1 MAMSDWGFLRRIFR
15 GSRVWTGSAHLL
27 LALTWA
33 AGIALLALSGWFITA
48 SALAGAG
55 LLLGLELFTPSAG
68 IRAAAL
74 LRTLAR
80 YGERVIG
87 HEAVLRVLA
96 SLRARSFAS
105 ISRLPITAQRAL
117 RSGDL
122 QHRLTADIDT
132 LDGVP
137 LRITGPVVAA
147 ALAVLAATVL
157 AWWLAPWPAALLIL
171 ATAILTLAASLLAAR
186 LGQARGR
193 ALVERRSRQRVALL
207 DYFGGLADLIAYR
220 RAESQRTLLA
230 ALDQEQA
237 KGVLDQER
245 VALLADQ
252 AVQGLVATT
261 TLGMLALALH
271 WHAAGTVDAPV
282 AVLLTLM
289 TLGLNEALSTL
300 PGAFWRTGESLQ
312 AAARLRSLGVDPADR
327 PVGMAAD
334 LSPRPERLPHEPR
347 LHAHGLEVGF
357 RGERPL
363 LTGLDFSLQ
372 PGRPLVIHGR
382 SGLGKSTLL
391 ETLAG
396 ERPPLG
402 GMVTLAGRE
411 VGAWPEPRR
420 YRWIG
425 YLPQETRLLDTS
437 VAGNLRLGR
446 PELTDQ
452 ALWTA
457 LETVDLAEALRREG
471 SGLDYM
477 VGEMGRRL
485 SGGQARR
492 LALAW
497 LMLRDTPIVLLDEP
511 FSGLDHATEQRVL
524 SRLAPWLATRL
535 AVIVTHA
542 PERLPAEWPRQEIQ
556 RATAPDSRP
565 PYDHEA
571 S

>member
-1 MAMSDWGFLRRIFR
+1 MSDWDFLRRIFH
-15 GSRVWTGSAHLL
+15 GSRAWTGSAHLL

-96 SLRARSFAS
+96 RLRARSFAS
-105 ISRLPITAQRAL
+105 ISRLPIAAQRAL

-147 ALAVLAATVL
+147 TLAVLAATVL
-157 AWWLAPWPAALLIL
+157 AYWLAPWPAALLIL
-171 ATAILTLAASLLAAR
+171 GTAILTLAAAWLAAR

-220 RAESQRTLLA
+220 RADSQRTLLA

-237 KGVLDQER
+237 KGVLAQER
-245 VALLADQ
+245 VALFADQ
-252 AVQGLVATT
+252 AVQGLVAMT
-261 TLGMLALALH
+261 TLAMLALALH
-271 WHAAGTVDAPV
+271 WHAVGAIDAPV

-300 PGAFWRTGESLQ
+300 PGAFWRVGESLQ
-312 AAARLRSLGVDPADR
+312 AAARLRSLGIDPVDGSAVEVACPG
-327 PVGMAAD
+327 PG
-334 LSPRPERLPHEPR
+334 PERLPDPPR
-347 LHAHGLEVGF
+347 LHAHGLDVGF

-372 PGRPLVIHGR
+372 PGRPLVLHGR

-402 GMVTLAGRE
+402 GRVMLAGRDI
-411 VGAWPEPRR
+411 GTWPESSR
-420 YRWIG
+420 YRCIG
-425 YLPQETRLLDTS
+425 YLPQETLLLDTS

-446 PELTDQ
+446 PELTDE

-457 LETVDLAEALRREG
+457 LETVDLAAALRREG
-471 SGLDYM
+471 SGLDYR
-477 VGEMGRRL
+477 VGEMARRL

-497 LMLRDTPIVLLDEP
+497 LILRDRPIVLLDEP
-511 FSGLDHATEQRVL
+511 FSGLDHATEQRL
-524 SRLAPWLATRL
+524 LARLQPWLATRL
-535 AVIVTHA
+535 AVLVTHA
-542 PERLPAEWPRQEIQ
+542 PERLPADWPRQKIEWAM
-556 RATAPDSRP
+556 R
-565 PYDHEA
+565 
-571 S
+571 

>member
-1 MAMSDWGFLRRIFR
+1 MSDWGFLRQVFR
-15 GSRVWTGSAHLL
+15 GSRVWTGSAYLL

-55 LLLGLELFTPSAG
+55 LLLGLDLFTPSAG

-105 ISRLPITAQRAL
+105 ISQLPIASQRQL

-157 AWWLAPWPAALLIL
+157 ASWLAPWPAALLIL

-207 DYFGGLADLIAYR
+207 DYFGGLADLIAYG
-220 RAESQRTLLA
+220 RADSQRMLLDE
-230 ALDQEQA
+230 LDREQA
-237 KGVLDQER
+237 RGVQLQER

-252 AVQGLVATT
+252 AVQGLVAMT
-261 TLGMLALALH
+261 TLAMLALALH
-271 WHAAGTVDAPV
+271 WHAAGSIDAPV

-300 PGAFWRTGESLQ
+300 PGAFWRAGESLQ
-312 AAARLRSLGVDPADR
+312 AAARLRSLGVDPGAR
-327 PVGMAAD
+327 AAAATTRRD
-334 LSPRPERLPHEPR
+334 PSDEGPPDAPT
-347 LHAHGLEVGF
+347 LHAQDLAIGF
-357 RGERPL
+357 PGEHPL
-363 LTGLDFSLQ
+363 LTVLEFSLQ
-372 PGRPLVIHGR
+372 PGQPLVIHGR

-402 GMVTLAGRE
+402 GRVTLAGRE
-411 VGAWPEPRR
+411 VGAWPELRR
-420 YRWIG
+420 YQWLG
-425 YLPQETRLLDTS
+425 YLPQETLLLDTS
-437 VAGNLRLGR
+437 IAGNLRLGR

-457 LETVDLAEALRREG
+457 LETVDLAGVLQREG
-471 SGLDYM
+471 AGLDYL

-497 LMLRDTPIVLLDEP
+497 LILRDTPIILLDEP
-511 FSGLDHATEQRVL
+511 FSGLDRATEQRVL
-524 SRLAPWLATRL
+524 ARLAPWFATRR

-542 PERLPAEWPRQEIQ
+542 PERLPDEWPRHAIQ
-556 RATAPDSRP
+556 P
-565 PYDHEA
+565 A
-571 S
+571 SKTPARSGNASHHGT

>member
-1 MAMSDWGFLRRIFR
+1 MSDWGFLRQVFR
-15 GSRVWTGSAHLL
+15 GSRFWTGSAYLL

-105 ISRLPITAQRAL
+105 ISRLPIASQRQL

-157 AWWLAPWPAALLIL
+157 AYWLAPWPAAVLIL
-171 ATAILTLAASLLAAR
+171 ATAILTLAASLLAAQ

-207 DYFGGLADLIAYR
+207 DYFGGLADLIAYG
-220 RAESQRTLLA
+220 RADAQRMLLDE
-230 ALDQEQA
+230 LDREQA
-237 KGVLDQER
+237 RGVLLQER
-245 VALLADQ
+245 VALFADQ
-252 AVQGLVATT
+252 AVQGLVAMT
-261 TLGMLALALH
+261 TLAMLALALH
-271 WHAAGTVDAPV
+271 WHAADAIDAPV

-312 AAARLRSLGVDPADR
+312 AAARLRDLGVDPGGR
-327 PVGMAAD
+327 AAVATAER
-334 LSPRPERLPHEPR
+334 SPIEGGLRDEPTFR
-347 LHAHGLEVGF
+347 AWNLAIGF
-357 RGERPL
+357 AGEHPL
-363 LTGLDFSLQ
+363 VTGLDFSLQ
-372 PGRPLVIHGR
+372 PGQPLVIHGR

-402 GMVTLAGRE
+402 GMVALAGRE
-411 VGAWPEPRR
+411 VGAWPELRL

-425 YLPQETRLLDTS
+425 YLPQETLLLDTS
-437 VAGNLRLGR
+437 IAGNLRLGR

-457 LETVDLAEALRREG
+457 LETVDLAQALRREG
-471 SGLDYM
+471 LGLDYM

-497 LMLRDTPIVLLDEP
+497 LILRDTPIILLDEP
-511 FSGLDHATEQRVL
+511 FSGLDRATERRVL
-524 SRLAPWLATRL
+524 ARLAPWLATRR

-542 PERLPAEWPRQEIQ
+542 PERLPADWPRHAIQPATIAPACHGHMQHQE
-556 RATAPDSRP
+556 T
-565 PYDHEA
+565 
-571 S
+571 

>member
-1 MAMSDWGFLRRIFR
+1 MSDWGFLRQVFR
-15 GSRVWTGSAHLL
+15 GSRVWTGSAYLL

-105 ISRLPITAQRAL
+105 ISQLPIASQRQL

-147 ALAVLAATVL
+147 SLAVLAATAL
-157 AWWLAPWPAALLIL
+157 AYWLAPWPAAVLLL

-207 DYFGGLADLIAYR
+207 DYFGGLADLIAYG
-220 RAESQRTLLA
+220 RADSQRMLLDD
-230 ALDQEQA
+230 LDREQA
-237 KGVLDQER
+237 RGVLLQER

-261 TLGMLALALH
+261 TLTMLALALH
-271 WHAAGTVDAPV
+271 WHAAGAIDAPV

-312 AAARLRSLGVDPADR
+312 AAARLRSLGVDPGGRPARATTGRDR
-327 PVGMAAD
+327 TEEG
-334 LSPRPERLPHEPR
+334 LLPDAPT
-347 LHAHGLEVGF
+347 LHAHDLGIGF
-357 RGERPL
+357 AGEPPL

-372 PGRPLVIHGR
+372 PGQPLVIHGR

-396 ERPPLG
+396 ERPPLDG
-402 GMVTLAGRE
+402 TVTLAGRE
-411 VGAWPEPRR
+411 VGAWSEPRR

-425 YLPQETRLLDTS
+425 YLPQETLLLDTS

-457 LETVDLAEALRREG
+457 LETVDLAQALQREG
-471 SGLDYM
+471 AGLDYL

-497 LMLRDTPIVLLDEP
+497 LILRDTPIILLDEP
-511 FSGLDHATEQRVL
+511 FSGLDGATEQRVL
-524 SRLAPWLATRL
+524 ARLAPWFATRR

-542 PERLPAEWPRQEIQ
+542 PERLPAEWPRHALQP
-556 RATAPDSRP
+556 ATITAGRRGAMR
-565 PYDHEA
+565 HHQT
-571 S
+571 

>member
-1 MAMSDWGFLRRIFR
+1 VSDWAFLRQIFR
-15 GSRVWTGSAHLL
+15 GSRVRTGSAYLL

-33 AGIALLALSGWFITA
+33 AGIALSALSGWFITA

-80 YGERVIG
+80 YGERVVG
-87 HEAVLRVLA
+87 HDAVLRVLA

-105 ISRLPITAQRAL
+105 ISRLPIAAQRQL

-122 QHRLTADIDT
+122 QQRLTADIDT

-147 ALAVLAATVL
+147 TLAVLAAALL
-157 AWWLAPWPAALLIL
+157 ASWLAPWPAPLLIL
-171 ATAILTLAASLLAAR
+171 SAATLTLAASLFAAR

-193 ALVERRSRQRVALL
+193 TIVERRGRQRVALL

-220 RAESQRTLLA
+220 RADAQRGLLESLE
-230 ALDQEQA
+230 QEQSA
-237 KGVLDQER
+237 RLLLQER
-245 VALLADQ
+245 VALVADQ
-252 AVQGLVATT
+252 AVQAVVGLT
-261 TLGMLALALH
+261 TLAMLAFALH
-271 WHAAGTVDAPV
+271 WYGTGAVDAPV

-300 PGAFWRTGESLQ
+300 PGAFWRTGEALQ
-312 AAARLRSLGVDPADR
+312 AATRLRTLGVDPAGGGSAATAGGEPALAR
-327 PVGMAAD
+327 PPAD
-334 LSPRPERLPHEPR
+334 APFQVCDL
-347 LHAHGLEVGF
+347 AIGF
-357 RGERPL
+357 SGHRPL

-372 PGRPLVIHGR
+372 PGQPLVIHGG

-391 ETLAG
+391 DTLAG
-396 ERPPLG
+396 ERAPLG
-402 GMVTLAGRE
+402 GAVTLAGR
-411 VGAWPEPRR
+411 ALQDWPEPLR
-420 YRWIG
+420 YRSVG
-425 YLPQETRLLDTS
+425 YLPQETLLLDAS
-437 VAGNLRLGR
+437 VATNLRAGR
-446 PELTDQ
+446 PDLPDAALWQ
-452 ALWTA
+452 ALQA
-457 LETVDLAEALRREG
+457 VDLAAALRREG
-471 SGLDYM
+471 SGLDYA

-497 LMLRDTPIVLLDEP
+497 LLLRDAPVALLDEP
-511 FSGLDHATEQRVL
+511 FSGLDQATEQRVL
-524 SRLAPWLATRL
+524 ARIQPWLEARR

-542 PERLPAEWPRQEIQ
+542 PERLPSEWPQHEII
-556 RATAPDSRP
+556 
-565 PYDHEA
+565 
-571 S
+571 